1 MTLGD
6 RIKKVR
12 KVKDL
17 TQQVFS
23 ERIGTTANVLTNYET
38 GRRNP
43 SNSVINNICK
53 TFDVNEHWLRTG
65 QGDMFVERSRD
76 EELSAFVDDL
86 LSKEPADFRRRLVT
100 ALSRLT
106 PEQWDAL
113 EAVALSLLEKP
124 DPDGSAQTTKFYIA
138 ARDGSRMEVEVDG
151 EITIP
156 EEDADIPK

>member
-1 MTLGD
+1 MRKALG
-6 RIKKVR
+6 
-12 KVKDL
+12 L
-17 TQQVFS
+17 TQQEFA
-23 ERIGTTANVLTNYET
+23 ERLNIGRGTLANYEV
-38 GRRNP
+38 GRNEP
-43 SNSVINNICK
+43 IDAVISLICREFGVSE
-53 TFDVNEHWLRTG
+53 TWLRTG
-65 QGDMFVERSRD
+65 EGKMFVERSRD

-156 EEDADIPK
+156 EEDADIPE